1 MPVNPH
7 AFEAPDP
14 EPDPQDQAQEDQTSA
29 EAPKRKRRTRAEL
42 IAEATVP
49 GFDEIIT
56 VKDKQTGAKIER
68 HWRVAVEL
76 FREDKIEWPSNDLK
90 YAFMKYEQER
100 AAKAEAGQI
109 DEPTVPVE
117 QAEDKLATEQ
127 SGMLVA
133 PPEAAVG
140 DEVVIGSTTY
150 VVGHGNNLVQGMV
163 SDKETGDPIIPK
175 RRWQRTLGTGA
186 NGTWES
192 RPLSQ
197 QDAPAVAP
205 EDPKPTDQNGHRAT
219 VETVQ
224 LPETVEDV
232 YPGVVKISTGTLDK
246 IGLPNYSSLQI
257 GPITATRLVKDD
269 GRRTTTT
276 VKGREVSV
284 ITAAVEAFEELNNTV
299 EFIGDRFRGQLM
311 TYLESAGAVSQPT
324 S

>member
-1 MPVNPH
+1 
-7 AFEAPDP
+7 
-14 EPDPQDQAQEDQTSA
+14 
-29 EAPKRKRRTRAEL
+29 
-42 IAEATVP
+42 
-49 GFDEIIT
+49 
-56 VKDKQTGAKIER
+56 
-68 HWRVAVEL
+68 
-76 FREDKIEWPSNDLK
+76 
-90 YAFMKYEQER
+90 
-100 AAKAEAGQI
+100 
-109 DEPTVPVE
+109 
-117 QAEDKLATEQ
+117 
-127 SGMLVA
+127 
-133 PPEAAVG
+133 
-140 DEVVIGSTTY
+140 
-150 VVGHGNNLVQGMV
+150 
-163 SDKETGDPIIPK
+163 
-175 RRWQRTLGTGA
+175 LGTGA